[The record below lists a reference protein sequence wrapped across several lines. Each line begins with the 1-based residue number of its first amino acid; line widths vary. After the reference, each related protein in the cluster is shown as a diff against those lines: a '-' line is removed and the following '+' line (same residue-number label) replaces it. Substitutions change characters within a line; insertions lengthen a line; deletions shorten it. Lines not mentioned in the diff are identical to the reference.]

1 MNYLTTYYKNLSE
14 QLQEKLNS
22 LQQNL
27 QEAYVLNPSQISSE
41 RMGARHPFRQRG
53 DTIARGA
60 NRANVLGAMM
70 SARDYEGVNDHER
83 AAIAAIIADTQQSAP
98 FRPSTGPIGTDHIE
112 YQGMTTFRPGPRT
125 SGTQA
130 TGEHLRTALGAM
142 RRLQND
148 PQFAQH
154 HTNMMAGQLPNTL
167 MQRRDAEA
175 ALSDEPYYGR
185 TSDSDAK
192 YDRRAQRNAVGLTPS
207 TSVSDISREYGAR
220 MQAGPYRDPQQSQHE
235 YPAFVPIDTVTRMG
249 REFASNQRNQTS
261 ADEYQKAR
269 AKHLKNNTYES

>member
-14 QLQEKLNS
+14 QLQEKLNN

-27 QEAYVLNPSQISSE
+27 QEAYVLDPSQISSE
-41 RMGARHPFRQRG
+41 RMGAQHPFRQRG
-53 DTIARGA
+53 HTIVRGA
-60 NRANVLGAMM
+60 NRANVLGALM
-70 SARDYEGVNDHER
+70 SAHAYEGVNNHER

-112 YQGMTTFRPGPRT
+112 YQGMTPFQPGPRT

-154 HTNMMAGQLPNTL
+154 HTNMIAGQLPTTA

-175 ALSDEPYYGR
+175 ALSDEPWYGR

-207 TSVSDISREYGAR
+207 TRVSDISREYGTR
-220 MQAGPYRDPQQSQHE
+220 MNAGPYNDPRESQYE
-235 YPAFVPIDTVTRMG
+235 YPAFGPIDTVTRMG
-249 REFASNQRNQTS
+249 GEFAVNQRNKTS

-269 AKHLKNNTYES
+269 AKHLKNGTYQS